1 MPAGNGVLAWGHT
14 GGSGERISIEVKK
27 IRQLRLGEDVILKN
41 NPYAREAMA
50 ELEESGDAVRVILH
64 LAEQV
69 LERQEL
75 LQSRKACAG
84 DKESTAS
91 W

>member
-1 MPAGNGVLAWGHT
+1 M
-14 GGSGERISIEVKK
+14 
-27 IRQLRLGEDVILKN
+27 ILKN

-75 LQSRKACAG
+75 LQSRRACAG
-84 DKESTAS
+84 QK
-91 W
+91 